1 MAGRGGM
8 AAPDDGGRTR
18 HGDKLQDGSRCVC
31 EARATQAAGQA
42 APREPRGLRPRA
54 LRAQKGMCDTSR
66 GGGPRRASAEY
77 IYVRGSRVSGRPAAR
92 GSGICDLATRES
104 REGGGGDESACGG
117 VLGRRW
123 ESKTQHKSR
132 TGGSRSR

>member
-1 MAGRGGM
+1 M

-104 REGGGGDESACGG
+104 HEGGGGEEPACGDVWG
-117 VLGRRW
+117 DGGRD
-123 ESKTQHKSR
+123 KMQHK
-132 TGGSRSR
+132 TKQA